1 MRILLGSIALL
12 CVGTAHAQFKAALP
26 PVVYLSIPGGLDAL
40 ARDNPK
46 HYEKARAIIASAE
59 RQPQSGI
66 FLTTYPP
73 KQNVRFWI
81 DEVEYRAIVT
91 LSDWRVGHRWDPNR
105 PSPRR

>member
-1 MRILLGSIALL
+1 M
-12 CVGTAHAQFKAALP
+12 CVGNAHAQFQGTLP
-26 PVVYLSIPGGLDAL
+26 RPVYLSMPGGLDAL

-59 RQPQSGI
+59 RQPQSG
-66 FLTTYPP
+66 FVLTTYPP

-81 DEVEYRAIVT
+81 DDVEYRALVT
-91 LSDWRVGHRWDPNR
+91 MTNWRLDQPWDPNR